1 MAYKLDRSAFS
12 MGSMKVQEPAATYW
26 KTKTPEERLRASF
39 YLNSVAFNFDISNPP
54 KLDRTVFS
62 MRKNKV

>member
-1 MAYKLDRSAFS
+1 MSYKLDRSAFS
-12 MGSMKVQEPAATYW
+12 MSSNKVQEPAIVYW
-26 KTKTPEERLRASF
+26 KNKSVLERLRASF

-62 MRKNKV
+62 MSKNK